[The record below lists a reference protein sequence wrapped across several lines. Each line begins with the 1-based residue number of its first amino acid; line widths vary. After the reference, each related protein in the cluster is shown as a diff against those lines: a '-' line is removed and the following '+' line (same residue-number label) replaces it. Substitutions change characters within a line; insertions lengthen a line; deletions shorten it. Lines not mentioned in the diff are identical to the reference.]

1 MATVYCA
8 TARSP
13 SADLISGNSP
23 RDHTKLA
30 TREEIH
36 VFPAY
41 VFTTRHKDGS
51 ISTFFKYRNVLVVE
65 EPTAAARMQ
74 ARAITLITSAISAA
88 LGSKAV
94 PVSIAA
100 AAIVL
105 ARNIRSKRLS
115 PASAAVCILHNALAI
130 AHTSNEGASSGNIAS
145 LDAQAPHRT
154 ASPVRRERPS
164 ASGHHR
170 RKRPDSRSGAWLY
183 CAAKREMAPV
193 TPSEQNKKE
202 ISNSHWAY

>member
-1 MATVYCA
+1 MATAYCA

-13 SADLISGNSP
+13 STDLIIGTSP

-30 TREEIH
+30 IREEIH

-41 VFTTRHKDGS
+41 VFPTRHKDGS
-51 ISTFFKYRNVLVVE
+51 IATFFKYRNVLVVE
-65 EPTAAARMQ
+65 EPTVAAKMQ

-94 PVSIAA
+94 PASITA

-115 PASAAVCILHNALAI
+115 PASAAVCILHNALAV

-145 LDAQAPHRT
+145 LDAQAPHRE
-154 ASPVRRERPS
+154 AGRVKKEDQGGGGPR
-164 ASGHHR
+164 R
-170 RKRPDSRSGAWLY
+170 RKRPDSRSGA
-183 CAAKREMAPV
+183 
-193 TPSEQNKKE
+193 
-202 ISNSHWAY
+202 

>member
-1 MATVYCA
+1 MSTVYCA

-13 SADLISGNSP
+13 SAELIIGNSP

-30 TREEIH
+30 ISEEIH

-51 ISTFFKYRNVLVVE
+51 ISTFLRRRNVLVVE
-65 EPTAAARMQ
+65 VPTVAARMQ
-74 ARAITLITSAISAA
+74 PRAITLITSAMSAA
-88 LGSKAV
+88 PGSKAV
-94 PVSIAA
+94 PVSITA

-115 PASAAVCILHNALAI
+115 PASAAVCIAQNALAI

-145 LDAQAPHRT
+145 LDAQAPHKTTR
-154 ASPVRRERPS
+154 PDRKERPS

-170 RKRPDSRSGAWLY
+170 RK
-183 CAAKREMAPV
+183 
-193 TPSEQNKKE
+193 
-202 ISNSHWAY
+202 